1 MYVKIGNN
9 RAIETYYDQEG
20 ELRARPLPGE
30 RTTTLS
36 YPPNIPL
43 LEAFT
48 TTLAALKRHMEEGA
62 SPVWI
67 ESDSKSLR
75 KLLVEHYGL
84 QITKADRP
92 EGWGQGT

>member
-9 RAIETYYDQEG
+9 RAIETYYDERG
-20 ELRARPLPGE
+20 ELKSRPLPGE

-36 YPPNIPL
+36 YPKGISL

-48 TTLAALKRHMEEGA
+48 TSLEALKRHMEPGA
-62 SPVWI
+62 TPVWI

-75 KLLVEHYGL
+75 KLLVEHFGL
-84 QITKADRP
+84 QITKANRP
-92 EGWGQGT
+92 KGWGQK